1 MQWPKCTGGKSIL
14 LPQTSRQKY
23 TLASNFKLGGKSILQ
38 SRESKRSDENSKIFP
53 LTCNQF
59 PHLSMVPYHITIKM
73 VLSLKIFKSFK
84 MYNQKSVRALF
95 SAPNHFLHL
104 FFQLYQFEE
113 KRIRRLKAV
122 YIHTIQHLSITLLRS
137 NVS

>member
-1 MQWPKCTGGKSIL
+1 MQCNSNKSKKKLNKYIHTG
-14 LPQTSRQKY
+14 
-23 TLASNFKLGGKSILQ
+23 TLCKWHLGIFFYKNIFEQ
-38 SRESKRSDENSKIFP
+38 IRESKRSDENSEIFT

-59 PHLSMVPYHITIKM
+59 PYLSMVPYHITIKM
-73 VLSLKIFKSFK
+73 VLSPKIFKSSK
-84 MYNQKSVRALF
+84 MYNHKSVRALF

-122 YIHTIQHLSITLLRS
+122 YIHTIQHLSITFLRS
-137 NVS
+137 NGS